1 MYSRSTGEVNSNS
14 VTSSLL
20 RKQTQLPT
28 HAHEVRV
35 LTFEV
40 TDNFGSNVVLP
51 CGAYGPRWL
60 SIHQSDDS
68 DTCGGGD
75 EIGIAMVSLR
85 AEGGRGV
92 GGRGC
97 GKGRIGRVV
106 SDMRMIVVVD
116 SYQRWLRQKRKWW
129 WGDQLPWEEVGR
141 GGEGRREEG
150 EGGCSKCG
158 QCCARKCQCDQLMV
172 LTDITVFET
181 KLVIWREV
189 TVR

>member
-1 MYSRSTGEVNSNS
+1 MYSRSTGEVNSNR

-20 RKQTQLPT
+20 RKQTRLTT
-28 HAHEVRV
+28 HAHEVRA

-51 CGAYGPRWL
+51 CGAYGPWWL
-60 SIHQSDDS
+60 SIYQSDDS

-85 AEGGRGV
+85 AEGGWGV

-141 GGEGRREEG
+141 WGKEGRVGREDAA
-150 EGGCSKCG
+150 S
-158 QCCARKCQCDQLMV
+158 V
-172 LTDITVFET
+172 VSVVHVNVN
-181 KLVIWREV
+181 VIS
-189 TVR
+189 